1 MLHPPSNRSM
11 GSVSH
16 LCGSI
21 GAIVTGLGLL
31 VPLLIWAIEGSKAKR
46 DDPLLEEHLKES
58 ANAAITF
65 ILALVLHGVL
75 MLVLIGFVTL
85 LVHWLLYLIWTIR
98 ATQALGNNQQYRYP
112 LTIRVIT

>member
-11 GSVSH
+11 GSISH

-21 GAIVTGLGLL
+21 GALVTGLGVLI
-31 VPLLIWAIEGSKAKR
+31 PLLIWAIEGSKAKR

-85 LVHWLLYLIWTIR
+85 LVHWVLYIIWTIK
-98 ATQALGNNQQYRYP
+98 ATQALGNNLQYRYP
-112 LTIRVIT
+112 LSLRIIT

>member
-1 MLHPPSNRSM
+1 M
-11 GSVSH
+11 GSISH

-21 GAIVTGLGLL
+21 GALVTGLGLL
-31 VPLLIWAIEGSKAKR
+31 IPLLIWAIEGSKAKR

-65 ILALVLHGVL
+65 ILAFVLHGVL

-85 LVHWLLYLIWTIR
+85 LVHWVLYIIWTIK
-98 ATQALGNNQQYRYP
+98 ATQALGNNLQYRYP
-112 LTIRVIT
+112 LSLRIIT